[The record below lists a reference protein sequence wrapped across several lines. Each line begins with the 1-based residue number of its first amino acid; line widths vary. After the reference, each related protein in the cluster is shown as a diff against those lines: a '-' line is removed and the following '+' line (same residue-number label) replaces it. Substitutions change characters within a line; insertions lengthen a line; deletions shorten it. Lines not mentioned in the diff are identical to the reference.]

1 MPTVL
6 PAEFKRGMLLLLDNM
21 PHLIEDSHTS
31 GTAQTRHKLHV
42 RLRNLKTGNVIERT
56 FAENERVAIGELE
69 HRMVQFSYKQGDTYA
84 FVDTKTFE
92 EVNLPAELA
101 GERRWFIKEN
111 EEYKAL
117 FLEGNL
123 IDIVLP
129 PQVIL
134 QVVDTAAPIRGGVDT
149 AWKTAKLE
157 TGLELMVPLFIS
169 KGEMIRV
176 DTEGRNYAGPAALQR
191 RDDRP
196 GHVVAMN
203 HVEDPRAF
211 ALDPGLVAHIL
222 LEPVAAVRA
231 VNADVAG
238 SIIAA

>member
-42 RLRNLKTGNVIERT
+42 RLRNLKTGNVSERT
-56 FAENERVAIGELE
+56 FAENERVPIGELE
-69 HRMVQFSYKQGDTYA
+69 HRTVQFSYKQGDTYA

-92 EVNLPAELA
+92 QVELPAELA

-117 FLEGNL
+117 FLDGNL

-129 PQVIL
+129 PQVVL
-134 QVVDTAAPIRGGVDT
+134 QVADTAAPSKGGADN
-149 AWKTAKLE
+149 AWKEAKLE
-157 TGLELMVPLFIS
+157 TGLELMVPLFIT

-176 DTEGRNYAGPAALQR
+176 DTQERKYAGKS
-191 RDDRP
+191 
-196 GHVVAMN
+196 N
-203 HVEDPRAF
+203 
-211 ALDPGLVAHIL
+211 
-222 LEPVAAVRA
+222 
-231 VNADVAG
+231 
-238 SIIAA
+238 

>member
-1 MPTVL
+1 MRRNKAGPRPDEGPMQTVL
-6 PAEFKRGMLLLLDNM
+6 PEEFKRGMLLMLDNM
-21 PHLIEDSHTS
+21 PHYLEDFHTS

-42 RLRNLKTGNVIERT
+42 RVRNLKTGRVFDRT
-56 FAENERVAIGELE
+56 FAENERVPVGELE
-69 HRMVQFSYKQGDTYA
+69 HRTVQFSYKQGDTYA

-92 EVNLPAELA
+92 EMNLSAALA

-117 FLEGNL
+117 FLEGTL

-129 PQVIL
+129 PQVVL

-176 DTEGRNYAGPAALQR
+176 DTQERKYAGKS
-191 RDDRP
+191 
-196 GHVVAMN
+196 N
-203 HVEDPRAF
+203 
-211 ALDPGLVAHIL
+211 
-222 LEPVAAVRA
+222 
-231 VNADVAG
+231 
-238 SIIAA
+238 